1 MRLGQ
6 GRENAKNV
14 LKDNPEL
21 CREIEMKVRAAAG
34 LPDMDAADS
43 VTETPLTPVAK
54 PPKKS
59 K

>member
-1 MRLGQ
+1 
-6 GRENAKNV
+6 
-14 LKDNPEL
+14 
-21 CREIEMKVRAAAG
+21 MKVRAAAG

-43 VTETPLTPVAK
+43 VTETPLMPVAK